1 MMRIREIEQ
10 MNALPALNQGERS
23 LVIFLAEL
31 AIPLLRISLGIIY
44 LWFGLLK
51 ILGVS
56 PVADLTK

>member
-1 MMRIREIEQ
+1 MRIRETQQ
-10 MNALPALNQGERS
+10 MTASLALNQGEQAI
-23 LVIFLAEL
+23 VTFMAES